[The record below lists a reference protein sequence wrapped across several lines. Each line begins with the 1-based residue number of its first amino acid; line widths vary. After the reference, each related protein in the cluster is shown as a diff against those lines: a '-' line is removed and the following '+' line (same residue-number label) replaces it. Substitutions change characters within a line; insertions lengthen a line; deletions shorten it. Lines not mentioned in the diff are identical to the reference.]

1 MPEFKLENLL
11 KISFPLLI
19 ILALLKLTAYYY
31 SFNVPIVE
39 YLEISETIT
48 LFLNDIASY
57 LLLLLIPF
65 FFVHQSPAPNYGLTY
80 CTIICAAIAALNRSG
95 DYFKVYLLLYFLLLI
110 IVFFFHQSRFKLDK
124 WRLAIIVYASVLLI
138 ATIMGSLQ
146 ASGVKNAHY
155 YSEVEITIDNKIIK
169 TDSML
174 YYLGKT
180 KNYVFLYDVANKGPV
195 IYAGGKIDKVVFKS
209 KEPANCLPVLP

>member
-39 YLEISETIT
+39 YMEITETIT

-65 FFVHQSPAPNYGLTY
+65 FLASKSPTPRYGLTY

-95 DYFKVYLLLYFLLLI
+95 DNFKAYLILYSFLF
-110 IVFFFHQSRFKLDK
+110 IVILVFHQSPLKLNK
-124 WRLAIIVYASVLLI
+124 WQLSIIVYSSVLLI
-138 ATIMGSLQ
+138 ATIMGALQ
-146 ASGVKNAHY
+146 ASAVKNAYH
-155 YSEVEITIDNKIIK
+155 YSEVEITIDDKIIK

-180 KNYVFLYDVANKGPV
+180 RNYVFLYDVANKGPV

>member
-65 FFVHQSPAPNYGLTY
+65 FFTAKPSSPRYGLTY
-80 CTIICAAIAALNRSG
+80 CAIICAAIAALNRSG
-95 DYFKVYLLLYFLLLI
+95 DYFKAYLLLYFILLI
-110 IVFFFHQSRFKLDK
+110 IVLYFQQSRFKLDK
-124 WRLAIIVYASVLLI
+124 WRLAIIVYSSVLLI
-138 ATIMGSLQ
+138 ATIMGVLQ
-146 ASGVKNAHY
+146 ASGVKRAHY
-155 YSEVEITIDNKIIK
+155 YSEVEITIDDKVIK
-169 TDSML
+169 TDSTL

-180 KNYVFLYDVANKGPV
+180 RNYIFLYDAVNKGPV

-209 KEPANCLPVLP
+209 KEPVNCLPVLP